1 MRASLVERRLHKEV
15 LAGFRGESIFMIL
28 GGGDLSLWW
37 IVGFDSLEVYTG
49 VGMGRLRGDGEISL
63 P

>member
-28 GGGDLSLWW
+28 GDGDLL
-37 IVGFDSLEVYTG
+37 VVLFGFVEG
-49 VGMGRLRGDGEISL
+49 PGGI
-63 P
+63 